1 MTIGFIG
8 NSQQHESRV
17 ENDYDYNS
25 NVTPEYTHLDKV
37 SDGCWER
44 WDIDLLID
52 QIKNDAINFL
62 HFHEIPYAD
71 TLLGDIGIPPSDFIE
86 KYDHIQG
93 IRPALSILFEMHCFS
108 ETRNS
113 KKQYAYAHLLRASAY
128 SKQLALLRIESQY
141 LAGKALS
148 LKTEKTLQMY
158 RKQSHL
164 LELYKNFRISEK
176 SPREARKLAA
186 LRLKVSMPTVKRW
199 FTLQKLEGAYQ
210 KLR

>member
-1 MTIGFIG
+1 MLFWQCYIKAQIKYIYQTLIEVIMSIGFIG

-71 TLLGDIGIPPSDFIE
+71 TLLGDIGCLLYTSD
-86 KYDHIQG
+86 
-93 IRPALSILFEMHCFS
+93 
-108 ETRNS
+108 
-113 KKQYAYAHLLRASAY
+113 
-128 SKQLALLRIESQY
+128 
-141 LAGKALS
+141 
-148 LKTEKTLQMY
+148 
-158 RKQSHL
+158 
-164 LELYKNFRISEK
+164 
-176 SPREARKLAA
+176 AA
-186 LRLKVSMPTVKRW
+186 D
-199 FTLQKLEGAYQ
+199 E
-210 KLR
+210 